1 MTACAR
7 RATKRR
13 LSPELLRIAI
23 VVPLLCAACAPPP
36 SASAVSAPTSKVES
50 CAAGDQD
57 PYTYR
62 PARLKALL
70 PCIRVVGTVVSS
82 EIEQDGDI
90 HINVRL
96 DDAYRDVLVAGNDA
110 EDGNLIVE
118 PVCQFPPLQADA
130 IRVCA
135 ADPAPLGSVPA
146 VGDHVWLEGRYVLD
160 LQHHSWAELHPLY
173 RWGRSTP

>member
-1 MTACAR
+1 M
-7 RATKRR
+7 RATDDQAQTVVRV
-13 LSPELLRIAI
+13 LRIVI
-23 VVPLLCAACAPPP
+23 VGLLLCAGCAPSSSATVLP
-36 SASAVSAPTSKVES
+36 SPTPKVES
-50 CAAGDQD
+50 CAPGDQD
-57 PYTYR
+57 AYTYR

-70 PCIRVVGTVVSS
+70 PCIRVVGIVVSS
-82 EIEQDGDI
+82 EVEQDGDI

-96 DDAYRDVLVAGNDA
+96 DDAYRGVLVAGNDF

-118 PVCQFPPLQADA
+118 PVCQLPPLQADA

-146 VGDHVWLEGRYVLD
+146 IGDHVWLEGRYVLD
-160 LQHHSWAELHPLY
+160 LQHHAWAELHPLY